1 MIEPPELDQANS
13 AYYGKPRVRV
23 HSNWLAE
30 FTIDANNR
38 FEAIILA
45 RKKLQTSLASVSLVL
60 NADTYEVMLIQCNPN
75 GLPISEGILSAPG
88 KIRHWEN
95 PLASL
100 PSQKKHQLNQF
111 STLAQNH
118 EPLKNAITYWIRGW
132 DIFANST
139 DPLTNQFSFLLFFM
153 TIEYSVNHV
162 IQWYR
167 REAKALIAETEAAT
181 IRRLEIDFEKH
192 HGKTGKLASLV
203 MKAGEKIKEAREDFL
218 RGKIERAG
226 GLMGLSDEQI
236 KLAIKMA
243 KKRNQVAAH
252 ASNVDNTLK
261 EHDTVE
267 VEKLARAYLR
277 GLAFHFSKGRT

>member
-1 MIEPPELDQANS
+1 MEVTGTTTPSNWQVLALIIGATFPGDLPWDGIAIRVLSEQEKEDLVAQSMVMIEPPELDQANS

-203 MKAGEKIKEAREDFL
+203 MKAGEKINIHR
-218 RGKIERAG
+218 
-226 GLMGLSDEQI
+226 
-236 KLAIKMA
+236 
-243 KKRNQVAAH
+243 
-252 ASNVDNTLK
+252 
-261 EHDTVE
+261 
-267 VEKLARAYLR
+267 
-277 GLAFHFSKGRT
+277 